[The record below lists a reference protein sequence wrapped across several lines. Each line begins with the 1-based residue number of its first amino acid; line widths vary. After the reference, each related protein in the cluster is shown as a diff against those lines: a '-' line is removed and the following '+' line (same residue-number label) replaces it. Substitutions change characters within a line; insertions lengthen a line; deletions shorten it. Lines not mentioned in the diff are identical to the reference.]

1 MLLKSA
7 EAPTPAI
14 AKGNTSMNEL
24 ADKVAIITGG
34 GYGIGKQIALLY
46 GKAGAKIVIAA
57 RSVEPMKQTCAEL
70 ERAGTRAIAV
80 RTDVSKEADCTT
92 MTDEAMK
99 AFGRID
105 ILVNNAGISG
115 PTKRITEMSLAEW
128 QETLDIDLTG
138 TWLATRAVLPVM
150 DKQRSGI
157 ILNISSGAGRRGY
170 PMRSP
175 YAAAKWAMIG
185 LTQTV
190 AAEWGQRGIRCNCI
204 CPGAIAGERIERV
217 MRARAEAL
225 KQPYEQIRG
234 AFLSQAAMN
243 RMATEEEVA
252 RVALFLATEVS
263 AGMTGQTVNVD
274 CGSIMN

>member
-1 MLLKSA
+1 
-7 EAPTPAI
+7 
-14 AKGNTSMNEL
+14 MNEL

-57 RSVEPMKQTCAEL
+57 RSVDPMKQTCAEL
-70 ERAGTRAIAV
+70 ERAGTRAIHV
-80 RTDVSKEADCTT
+80 TTDVSKEADCAK
-92 MTDEAMK
+92 MVDETMK
-99 AFGRID
+99 AFGRVD

-138 TWLATRAVLPVM
+138 TWLATRAALPVM
-150 DKQRSGI
+150 DKQHSGI

-204 CPGAIAGERIERV
+204 CPGAIEGERIERV
-217 MRARAEAL
+217 MRARADAL

-252 RVALFLATEVS
+252 RVALFLATDIS
-263 AGMTGQTVNVD
+263 AGVTGQTVNVD